1 MRVGINQSCQM
12 GQTGFKILCDRFLTR
27 LPYIVICRMIPQ
39 STTVTKHPQLSGLS
53 EQPFCLLLIWQSGPS
68 SVRPFFCWARPW
80 RPAACSWVSSGLG
93 PARVLGCLGL
103 SIQFHSIS
111 STWPLHVT
119 YLYGFSI
126 WCPAW
131 QPGFLG
137 SGQGLPRLQKW
148 KLLGLLK
155 GQAQDCQS
163 ITSTTFSCFKQVAG
177 LVQMQEHE
185 NGRHGSLGRTT
196 MPMFQGICV
205 LSTCHA
211 M

>member
-93 PARVLGCLGL
+93 PARVLGCLAL

-111 STWPLHVT
+111 STWPLHV
-119 YLYGFSI
+119 SI
-126 WCPAW
+126 W
-131 QPGFLG
+131 FLHLV
-137 SGQGLPRLQKW
+137 SSMVAR
-148 KLLGLLK
+148 LLGQWLRASKIAEVEAARPSEGLGPGLSEHHFHHILLF
-155 GQAQDCQS
+155 QA
-163 ITSTTFSCFKQVAG
+163 SCRPGPDAG
-177 LVQMQEHE
+177 
-185 NGRHGSLGRTT
+185 
-196 MPMFQGICV
+196 
-205 LSTCHA
+205 A
-211 M
+211 